1 MICSHY
7 EVNISNDKAELY
19 EKILSV
25 KLFVIV
31 IIDFKRY
38 PSTNGSMQGG
48 CFICSDFKHFNNIYL
63 KIRITTL
70 NLSTYT
76 TPD

>member
-48 CFICSDFKHFNNIYL
+48 CFICSDF
-63 KIRITTL
+63 
-70 NLSTYT
+70 
-76 TPD
+76 